1 MVYSNHPI
9 LNGSSNRPVFAI
21 IGGGIAGSVQA
32 IHLAERY
39 PWLDIHI
46 FDKNKNILTG
56 TSNMNPGRP
65 TFGFHYRCLNTATF
79 CQDNT
84 VKFTKFLDRIGCPN
98 IFAKAPQ
105 GGIYVLMKGA
115 TQILN
120 DSINPVFSPDEI
132 EPVFEQIKEHAIK
145 NYSNDNNF
153 KKHFGSPDQ
162 ICRKLEEAE
171 YKRFLAPGL
180 LEGVGACYE
189 TAEKTFDTVG
199 ICSFLREYIKGIKN
213 IKIQTEA
220 KVTFLEEIHQSK
232 AARYRITWNDTR
244 TSKSRSEVVQ
254 FLTLACWERVGLFRK
269 QLGKPECHPTYNRL
283 KMLAILETEVTADR
297 VDTIRPIFAAS
308 GPFSMISPQS
318 CIKKP
323 DGSMICRLACT
334 LAIRTN
340 VMNVPDD
347 RVLPINYDNMLEGT
361 IEAEEK
367 MEMAAPILEGAKQ
380 FFSCLSNARLAEVRF
395 GTVRVPFGAGGNV
408 DLHDPTS
415 EHHSRDYPGC
425 SDLGDG
431 LFVNEAMKMIYSVYN
446 AEMVLDWA
454 HVELGGMNHRLT
466 HASKTKAATKGAL
479 AVINNSTHSLKS
491 TRLAI

>member
-1 MVYSNHPI
+1 MVYSNYPI
-9 LNGSSNRPVFAI
+9 LNSFIERPVFAI

-39 PWLDIHI
+39 PWLDIYI

-115 TQILN
+115 AQILN
-120 DSINPVFSPDEI
+120 GSINPVFSPDEI

-162 ICRKLEEAE
+162 ICRKLEETE
-171 YKRFLAPGL
+171 YRHFLAQGL

-220 KVTFLEEIHQSK
+220 KITCLEEIHQSK
-232 AARYRITWNDTR
+232 AARYRITWNDAR
-244 TSKSRSEVVQ
+244 TNQSRSEFAQ
-254 FLTLACWERVGLFRK
+254 FVTLACWERVGFFRK

-283 KMLAILETEVTADR
+283 KMLAILETEVAADC
-297 VDTIRPIFAAS
+297 VNTIRPIFAAS

-318 CIKKP
+318 CIEKP

-347 RVLPINYDNMLEGT
+347 RVLPTDYDKMLEGT
-361 IEAEEK
+361 MDAEEK
-367 MEMAAPILEGAKQ
+367 MKMAAPILEGAKQ

-395 GTVRVPFGAGGNV
+395 GTVRVPFGASGNV
-408 DLHDPTS
+408 DLHDPAS

-425 SDLGDG
+425 SNLGDG

-446 AEMVLDWA
+446 AETMLDWA
-454 HVELGGMNHRLT
+454 HAELCGMNPKLT
-466 HASKTKAATKGAL
+466 HAPEAKAATKGAL
-479 AVINNSTHSLKS
+479 AKQG
-491 TRLAI
+491 

>member
-1 MVYSNHPI
+1 MVYSSYPS
-9 LNGSSNRPVFAI
+9 LNGSSDTPVFAI

-46 FDKNKNILTG
+46 FEKNKEILTG

-65 TFGFHYRCLNTATF
+65 TFGFHYRCLNTAIF

-84 VKFTKFLDRIGCPN
+84 VKFTKFLERIGCPN

-105 GGIYVLMKGA
+105 GGIYVLMKGSA
-115 TQILN
+115 QILD
-120 DSINPVFSPDEI
+120 DSVKPVFGPDEI

-153 KKHFGSPDQ
+153 EKHFGSPGQ
-162 ICRKLEEAE
+162 IFRKLEEAE
-171 YKRFLAPGL
+171 YKRFFVPEL

-199 ICSFLREYIKGIKN
+199 ICSFLREYTKKIKN

-220 KVTFLEEIHQSK
+220 KVTSLEDIHQSK
-232 AARYRITWNDTR
+232 TARYRITWNDTR
-244 TSKSRSEVVQ
+244 TNKSRSEVAQ

-297 VDTIRPIFAAS
+297 TNTIRPIFAAS

-318 CIKKP
+318 CIEKP
-323 DGSMICRLACT
+323 AGGMICRLACT

-347 RVLPINYDNMLEGT
+347 KLLPTDYDDMLEGVVDT
-361 IEAEEK
+361 EEK
-367 MEMAAPILEGAKQ
+367 IKMAAPILEGAKQ
-380 FFSCLSNARLAEVRF
+380 FFSCLGNAKLAEVRF

-408 DLHDPTS
+408 DLHDPAS

-425 SDLGDG
+425 SNLGDG

-446 AEMVLDWA
+446 AEMMLDWA
-454 HVELGGMNHRLT
+454 QSELVGINQKVNYMHT
-466 HASKTKAATKGAL
+466 SKAKTATKGAL
-479 AVINNSTHSLKS
+479 AIIRNSTHS
-491 TRLAI
+491 